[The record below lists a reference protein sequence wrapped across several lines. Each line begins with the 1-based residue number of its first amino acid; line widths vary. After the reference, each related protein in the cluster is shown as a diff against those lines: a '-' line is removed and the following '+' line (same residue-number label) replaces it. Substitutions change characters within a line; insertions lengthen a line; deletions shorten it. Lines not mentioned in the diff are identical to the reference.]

1 MPLARKCYLT
11 RRFHLFIGKME
22 GGGKRDIT
30 GLDPVLHSILLNKLP
45 DIEGLSLEGG
55 SPLWKAGLHFKTI
68 LLS

>member
-1 MPLARKCYLT
+1 
-11 RRFHLFIGKME
+11 ME